1 MGVIRYFC
9 RHARGDYGTQHKLGS
24 EIGGG
29 YIYSREVQ
37 LAFILMMCHPRSAI
51 LLPTQYEID

>member
-9 RHARGDYGTQHKLGS
+9 RHAHGDYGIQHKLGS

-29 YIYSREVQ
+29 YIYIAVE
-37 LAFILMMCHPRSAI
+37 CNWRSS
-51 LLPTQYEID
+51 